1 MTFRDIANFV
11 NAGLTDEQIAAL
23 VTVNAS
29 EEAANNPADNTPNTD
44 NTPDTGADEISAK
57 IELLTGKLTE
67 LENKIKAANTAAA
80 RQPEDVFRPPIT
92 ADDVITKI
100 INGGK

>member
-1 MTFRDIANFV
+1 MTFRDIANYV
-11 NAGLTDEQIAAL
+11 NAGLTDEQIASL
-23 VTVNAS
+23 VTAHAPS
-29 EEAANNPADNTPNTD
+29 ADAANDSADNVPNLV
-44 NTPDTGADEISAK
+44 ADELSAK
-57 IELLTGKLTE
+57 IETLTGKLTE

-80 RQPEDVFRPPIT
+80 RQPEDVFKPPIT

>member
-11 NAGLTDEQIAAL
+11 NAGLTDEQIATL
-23 VTVNAS
+23 VTVNAP
-29 EEAANNPADNTPNTD
+29 EDADNTPNTD

-67 LENKIKAANTAAA
+67 LENKIKVANTAAA
-80 RQPEDVFRPPIT
+80 RQPEDVFKPPIT